1 MNYYVLTTVSHQDA
15 AVIDAYPRG
24 SPADW
29 KFDEGI
35 SLAREFP
42 ERAEVVFSKSFPD
55 FRKLYDFQSNILSAF
70 IVSGKARQLIESLRV
85 PNAEFLP
92 VALKDHRGNVVAE
105 DYAILNLLG
114 GEDAID
120 MERSDYKMNHIDK
133 EQIGRIKKLALKP
146 DAISPEARM
155 FRCSRMRRLFLI
167 REDVLAAFNEAGLTG
182 FRTYPAEGW
191 KGLEL

>member
-1 MNYYVLTTVSHQDA
+1 MNYFVLKTASQDG

-55 FRKLYDFQSNILSAF
+55 FRKLYDFQPNILSAF

-85 PNAEFLP
+85 PNAEFLS
-92 VALKDHRGNVVAE
+92 VALKDHHGQVVAE

-120 MERSDYKMNHIDK
+120 MERSDYKMNHINK

-146 DAISPEARM
+146 DAISPDAKM
-155 FRCSRMRRLFLI
+155 FRCNRMRRLILL
-167 REDVLAAFNEAGLTG
+167 REDVLAAFSEAGLTG
-182 FRTYPAEGW
+182 LRTYPAEGW